1 MNFSSY
7 DNEIDEDI
15 TNSIEKLKDQFNRVD
30 VQNIYIY
37 FLYVVNQSCETYKRI
52 VVPINDGV
60 LTKDSLMA
68 EIIKNRNDSG
78 RRFNVTGIY
87 NYNFDTDNLVD
98 FMNNGH
104 IFNEFTTVHD
114 IPFNKSIDYFEH
126 HNAAFIF
133 LSNEKSKNTKKTNT
147 IPRKKTLKHMTPV

>member
-15 TNSIEKLKDQFNRVD
+15 TNSIEKLKDQFIRVD

-37 FLYVVNQSCETYKRI
+37 FLYVVNQTCENYKRI
-52 VVPINDGV
+52 VLPINDGV
-60 LTKDSLMA
+60 LTKDILMA

-87 NYNFDTDNLVD
+87 NYNFDKDDLVE

-104 IFNEFTTVHD
+104 VLNEFTNVVD

>member
-15 TNSIEKLKDQFNRVD
+15 MNSIENLKDQFNKID
-30 VQNIYIY
+30 VQHIYIY
-37 FLYVVNQSCETYKRI
+37 FLYVVNQTCENYKRI
-52 VVPINDGV
+52 IVPINDGILSKDV
-60 LTKDSLMA
+60 LMS
-68 EIIKNRNDSG
+68 EIIKNRNESG

-87 NYNFDTDNLVD
+87 NYNFDKDNLVD
-98 FMNNGH
+98 FMNNGNNL
-104 IFNEFTTVHD
+104 NEYKNVTD

-133 LSNEKSKNTKKTNT
+133 LSNEKGKNTKKTNN
-147 IPRKKTLKHMTPV
+147 IPRKKTLKHMTTA

>member
-15 TNSIEKLKDQFNRVD
+15 TNSIEKLKHQFIRVD

-37 FLYVVNQSCETYKRI
+37 FLYVVNQTCENYKRI
-52 VVPINDGV
+52 VLPINDGV
-60 LTKDSLMA
+60 LSKDILMA

-87 NYNFDTDNLVD
+87 NYNFDKDDLVE

-104 IFNEFTTVHD
+104 NINEFTTVAD

-133 LSNEKSKNTKKTNT
+133 LSNEKGKNTKKTNT
-147 IPRKKTLKHMTPV
+147 IPRKKTLKHI

>member
-15 TNSIEKLKDQFNRVD
+15 ANSIEKIKDQFNRVD
-30 VQNIYIY
+30 VQSIYIY
-37 FLYVVNQSCETYKRI
+37 FLYIVNQSCETYKRI
-52 VVPINDGV
+52 VIPINDGV
-60 LTKDSLMA
+60 LTKDTLMA

-87 NYNFDTDNLVD
+87 NYNFDKDDLVD

-104 IFNEFTTVHD
+104 TFNEFTSVHD

-126 HNAAFIF
+126 HNASFIF
-133 LSNEKSKNTKKTNT
+133 LSIEKNKNTK
-147 IPRKKTLKHMTPV
+147 

>member
-1 MNFSSY
+1 MNISSY

-15 TNSIEKLKDQFNRVD
+15 ANSIEKIKDQFNRVD
-30 VQNIYIY
+30 VQSIYIY
-37 FLYVVNQSCETYKRI
+37 FLYIVNQSCETYKRI
-52 VVPINDGV
+52 VIPINDGV
-60 LTKDSLMA
+60 LTKDTLMA

-87 NYNFDTDNLVD
+87 NYNFDKDDLVE

-104 IFNEFTTVHD
+104 VLNEFTNVVD

>member
-15 TNSIEKLKDQFNRVD
+15 TNSIEKLKDQFIRVD

-37 FLYVVNQSCETYKRI
+37 FLYVVNQTCENYKRI
-52 VVPINDGV
+52 VLPINDGV
-60 LTKDSLMA
+60 LTKDILMS

-87 NYNFDTDNLVD
+87 NYNFDKDDLVE

-104 IFNEFTTVHD
+104 VLNEFTNVVD

>member
-15 TNSIEKLKDQFNRVD
+15 ANSIEKIKDQFNRVD
-30 VQNIYIY
+30 VQSIYIY
-37 FLYVVNQSCETYKRI
+37 FLYIVNQSCETYKRI
-52 VVPINDGV
+52 VIPINDGV
-60 LTKDSLMA
+60 LTKDTLMA

-87 NYNFDTDNLVD
+87 NYNFDKDDLVD

-104 IFNEFTTVHD
+104 TFNEFTSVHD

-133 LSNEKSKNTKKTNT
+133 LSNEKNKNTKKTNI
-147 IPRKKTLKHMTPV
+147 IPRKKTLKHI

>member
-15 TNSIEKLKDQFNRVD
+15 MNSIVKLKDQFNRVD
-30 VQNIYIY
+30 IQNIYIY
-37 FLYVVNQSCETYKRI
+37 FLYVVNHTCENYKRI
-52 VVPINDGV
+52 VIPINDGV
-60 LTKDSLMA
+60 LTKDTLMT
-68 EIIKNRNDSG
+68 EILKNRNEGG

-87 NYNFDTDNLVD
+87 NYNFDKDDLVD

-104 IFNEFTTVHD
+104 TLNEFTSVQD

-126 HNAAFIF
+126 HNSAFIF
-133 LSNEKSKNTKKTNT
+133 LSNEKGKNTKKTNN
-147 IPRKKTLKHMTPV
+147 IPRKKTLKHITPV

>member
-1 MNFSSY
+1 
-7 DNEIDEDI
+7 
-15 TNSIEKLKDQFNRVD
+15 
-30 VQNIYIY
+30 
-37 FLYVVNQSCETYKRI
+37 
-52 VVPINDGV
+52 
-60 LTKDSLMA
+60 MA

-104 IFNEFTTVHD
+104 TFNEFTSVHD

-133 LSNEKSKNTKKTNT
+133 LSNEKNKNTKKTNI
-147 IPRKKTLKHMTPV
+147 IPRKKTLKHL

>member
-15 TNSIEKLKDQFNRVD
+15 MNSIENLKDQFNKID
-30 VQNIYIY
+30 VQHIYIY
-37 FLYVVNQSCETYKRI
+37 FLYVVNQTCENYKRI
-52 VVPINDGV
+52 IVPINDGILSKDV
-60 LTKDSLMA
+60 LMS
-68 EIIKNRNDSG
+68 EIIKNRNESG

-87 NYNFDTDNLVD
+87 NYNFDKDDLVE
-98 FMNNGH
+98 FMNNGNTL
-104 IFNEFTTVHD
+104 NEYKNVSD

-133 LSNEKSKNTKKTNT
+133 LSNEKGKNTKKTNN
-147 IPRKKTLKHMTPV
+147 IPRKKTLKHMTTA

>member
-7 DNEIDEDI
+7 DNEIEEDI
-15 TNSIEKLKDQFNRVD
+15 TNSIERLKDQFNRVD

-37 FLYVVNQSCETYKRI
+37 FLYIVNQTCETYKRI
-52 VVPINDGV
+52 VIPINDGV
-60 LTKDSLMA
+60 LTKDVLMA

-87 NYNFDTDNLVD
+87 NYNFDKEDLVD

-104 IFNEFTTVHD
+104 VLNEFTSVHD
-114 IPFNKSIDYFEH
+114 IPFNKSIDYFEQ

-133 LSNEKSKNTKKTNT
+133 LSNEKHKNTKKTN
-147 IPRKKTLKHMTPV
+147 IFPRKKTLKHI

>member
-15 TNSIEKLKDQFNRVD
+15 ANSIEKIKDQFNRVD
-30 VQNIYIY
+30 VQIIYIY
-37 FLYVVNQSCETYKRI
+37 FLYIVNQSCETYKRI
-52 VVPINDGV
+52 VIPINDGV
-60 LTKDSLMA
+60 LTKDTLMA

-87 NYNFDTDNLVD
+87 NYNFDKDDLVD

-104 IFNEFTTVHD
+104 TFNEFTSVHD

-133 LSNEKSKNTKKTNT
+133 LSNEKNKNTKKTNI
-147 IPRKKTLKHMTPV
+147 IPRKKTLKHI

>member
-15 TNSIEKLKDQFNRVD
+15 MNSIEKLKDHFNKID

-37 FLYVVNQSCETYKRI
+37 FLYVVNQTCENYKRI
-52 VVPINDGV
+52 IVPINDGILSKDV
-60 LTKDSLMA
+60 LMS
-68 EIIKNRNDSG
+68 EIIKNRNESG

-87 NYNFDTDNLVD
+87 NYNFDKEDLVE
-98 FMNNGH
+98 FMNNGNTL
-104 IFNEFTTVHD
+104 NEYKNVSD

-133 LSNEKSKNTKKTNT
+133 LSNEKGKNTKKTNN
-147 IPRKKTLKHMTPV
+147 IPRKKTLKHMTPA

>member
-15 TNSIEKLKDQFNRVD
+15 TNSIEKLKDQFIRVD

-37 FLYVVNQSCETYKRI
+37 FLYVVNQTCENYKPI
-52 VVPINDGV
+52 VLPINDGV
-60 LTKDSLMA
+60 LTKDILMS

-87 NYNFDTDNLVD
+87 NYNFDKDDLVE

-104 IFNEFTTVHD
+104 VLNEFTNVVD

>member
-15 TNSIEKLKDQFNRVD
+15 MNSIENLKDQFNKID
-30 VQNIYIY
+30 VQHIYIY
-37 FLYVVNQSCETYKRI
+37 FLYVVNQTCENYKRI
-52 VVPINDGV
+52 IVPINDGILSKDV
-60 LTKDSLMA
+60 LMS
-68 EIIKNRNDSG
+68 EIIKNRNESG

-87 NYNFDTDNLVD
+87 NYNFDKDDLVE
-98 FMNNGH
+98 FMNNGNTL
-104 IFNEFTTVHD
+104 NEYKNVSD

-133 LSNEKSKNTKKTNT
+133 LSNEKGKNTKKTNN
-147 IPRKKTLKHMTPV
+147 IPRKKTLKHMTPA

>member
-7 DNEIDEDI
+7 DNEIEQDI

-87 NYNFDTDNLVD
+87 NYNFDTEDLVN

-104 IFNEFTTVHD
+104 TFNEFTNVHD

-133 LSNEKSKNTKKTNT
+133 LSNEKNKNTKKTNI
-147 IPRKKTLKHMTPV
+147 IPRKKTLKHL